1 MARGWESKSV
11 ESQMDSAKEEQP
23 ENSKGQ
29 LTAEQR
35 QAQRERQ
42 GLIMTRSRV
51 VQQIE
56 SSSNEVYIRSLRQAL
71 TELDEKIAK
80 IKV

>member
-23 ENSKGQ
+23 QNSKGQ
-29 LTAEQR
+29 LTAAQR

-51 VQQIE
+51 LQQIE